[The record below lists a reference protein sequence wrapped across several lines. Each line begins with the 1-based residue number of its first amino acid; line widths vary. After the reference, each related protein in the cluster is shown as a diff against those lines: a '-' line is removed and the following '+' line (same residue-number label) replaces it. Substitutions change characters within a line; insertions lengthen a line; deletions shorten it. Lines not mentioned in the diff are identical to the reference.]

1 MIENRFRSSQAFVF
15 KAHPLAVVLVT
26 MMLKLLTASLK
37 IGLSIRCSKSLASL
51 IIMATYEYETL
62 TRVTHN
68 IRMYSSVMTVM
79 EFNSA
84 LQIFTASLQLL
95 AVLYVLL

>member
-1 MIENRFRSSQAFVF
+1 M
-15 KAHPLAVVLVT
+15 KALPPAHIVLAQLCSMVT

-68 IRMYSSVMTVM
+68 IRMYSSMMTVV
-79 EFNSA
+79 EISSVA
-84 LQIFTASLQLL
+84 YEIP
-95 AVLYVLL
+95 